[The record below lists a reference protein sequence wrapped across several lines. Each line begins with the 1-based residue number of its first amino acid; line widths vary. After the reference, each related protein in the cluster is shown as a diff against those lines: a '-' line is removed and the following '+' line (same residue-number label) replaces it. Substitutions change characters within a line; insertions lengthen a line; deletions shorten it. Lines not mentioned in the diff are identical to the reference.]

1 MFWFERSVEVYAAWH
16 NKGLTFIVD
25 EDATTTSPDPVV
37 EALADFALEAFGIQ
51 RGDDQPA
58 LRFAQVTG
66 AVVDELGDIIQA
78 IAQRRPAALA
88 KVSADGFRQVSPA
101 VTEQRHVAACEVGQL
116 LAGDGGMAHWL
127 SLRREGLRDLVTI
140 LVDLYNQKQL
150 VIYSFLWY
158 SRRIRV

>member
-1 MFWFERSVEVYAAWH
+1 MLAFGVGQDVAA
-16 NKGLTFIVD
+16 
-25 EDATTTSPDPVV
+25 ATPDVRV
-37 EALADFALEAFGIQ
+37 ADFALEAFGIQ

-116 LAGDGGMAHWL
+116 LAGDGGMAHL
-127 SLRREGLRDLVTI
+127 LVPP
-140 LVDLYNQKQL
+140 VRG
-150 VIYSFLWY
+150 VA
-158 SRRIRV
+158 